1 MTCRP
6 RAQHS
11 IPTCVHKLSVAEM
24 RMLRW
29 IIEMVWLCANIVS
42 LVVVKKD
49 KSIKE
54 EVTKSMT
61 LDRMKW

>member
-1 MTCRP
+1 
-6 RAQHS
+6 
-11 IPTCVHKLSVAEM
+11 
-24 RMLRW
+24 
-29 IIEMVWLCANIVS
+29 MVWLWANIVS